1 MKHLVEEMYT
11 ASLPD
16 WDGTF
21 AALDDV
27 SKDNAARNYLLTE
40 GQHRL
45 TDLFP
50 PCCNGAEVRL
60 IKELY
65 CRPLTFK
72 TIYLT
77 LMTGHDKSE
86 RFESEAC
93 RGETSWELSK
103 SIQFPGTI
111 FAEQWGNIVYAF
123 CEDNLTKACEEYF
136 TKVRDEYQQAV
147 AENYAGEAR

>member
-11 ASLPD
+11 ASPPD

-50 PCCNGAEVRL
+50 PCCNGAEIRL
-60 IKELY
+60 IKELHS
-65 CRPLTFK
+65 RPLTFK
-72 TIYLT
+72 AIYQVLVI
-77 LMTGHDKSE
+77 GHDKSE

-93 RGETSWELSK
+93 KGSVSWDLATT
-103 SIQFPGTI
+103 IYFPGTL
-111 FAEQWGNIVYAF
+111 FAEKWWDVVYAF
-123 CEDNLTKACEEYF
+123 CEDNLIKACEKHF
-136 TKVRDEYQQAV
+136 KDVRDEYQKTIAD
-147 AENYAGEAR
+147 NYAGEAQ